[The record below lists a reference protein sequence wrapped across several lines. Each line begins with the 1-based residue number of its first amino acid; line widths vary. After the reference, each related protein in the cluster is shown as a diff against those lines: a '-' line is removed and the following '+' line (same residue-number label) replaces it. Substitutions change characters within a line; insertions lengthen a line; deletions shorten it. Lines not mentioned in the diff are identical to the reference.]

1 MSLADQAKA
10 FLPEGEA
17 LRQQWHRPEW
27 LPTDPV
33 SLVWKLDPVEREVG
47 AFLVACL
54 SLGRVSA
61 ILAFATKLLERLPRP
76 LAEGLRSLKPGQVAD
91 LTVDLT
97 YRFFSP
103 HRLANWLVATGAVLR
118 HYDTLESALCETS
131 DPWMRLEA
139 FASLFHAYGDIGIL
153 VPRLPTTSAFKRL
166 NLFFRWMVRRD
177 AIDPG
182 GWERIKASELL
193 APVDTHVLAW
203 ARAEGVTTRRQADR
217 KACQEITDFFC
228 QISPEDP
235 LRWDF
240 ALTRKGMSAQTTFWT

>member
-1 MSLADQAKA
+1 MSLVDPAEA
-10 FLPEGEA
+10 FLREGEE
-17 LRQQWHRPEW
+17 LYQQWHRPEW

-33 SLVWKLDPVEREVG
+33 SLVWKLDPADREVG

-61 ILAFATKLLERLPRP
+61 IIAFATKLLARLPHP
-76 LAEGLRSLKPGQVAD
+76 LAEGLRSLNHSQAAD
-91 LTVDLT
+91 LTADLT
-97 YRFFSP
+97 YRFFSSQ
-103 HRLANWLVATGAVLR
+103 RLATWLTATGEVLR
-118 HYDTLESALCETS
+118 RYGNLESALCETS
-131 DPWMRLEA
+131 DPWVRLET
-139 FASLFHAYGDIGIL
+139 FASLFHSQGDLGIL
-153 VPRLPTTSAFKRL
+153 VPRPRTSSAFKRL
-166 NLFFRWMVRRD
+166 NLFFRWMVRHD

-182 GWERIKASELL
+182 GWSRLKPSELL

-228 QISPEDP
+228 RFSPEDP

-240 ALTRKGMSAQTTFWT
+240 TLTRKGMSGQTTFWT